1 MAQSE
6 HSASETSR
14 ANSQVGSGVDRLP
27 YPLPLTHV
35 DETQPRNSAN
45 GLQTKPGDAAL
56 RQKCVQMPPTAELEA
71 GQKPQHTRGQFA
83 TVFIGCIGV
92 GAHVD
97 GPENSVPFMKVA
109 RNGISN
115 SVPCFC
121 TVYRC
126 PSHRLHILPPR

>member
-14 ANSQVGSGVDRLP
+14 AHSQVGSGVDRSS

-45 GLQTKPGDAAL
+45 GLQIKPGDAAL
-56 RQKCVQMPPTAELEA
+56 RQNCVQTPPTAELEA

-83 TVFIGCIGV
+83 TCML
-92 GAHVD
+92 ASD
-97 GPENSVPFMKVA
+97 
-109 RNGISN
+109 
-115 SVPCFC
+115 
-121 TVYRC
+121 T
-126 PSHRLHILPPR
+126 